1 VEFFRLLHHAQG
13 LAVALRP
20 RHAKVAAQVFFQRGS
35 LAVAQ
40 NGNGHPVETRDPA
53 QNSSILFALPV
64 AALLKKI
71 SKQIV
76 DDFGNMRAVR
86 AAGQKDAV
94 LRRQGGA
101 ALQKRVFL
109 RGKLGQFGGVGRR
122 IRHFVIVS
130 AAAQRVDLRVQRF

>member
-1 VEFFRLLHHAQG
+1 M
-13 LAVALRP
+13 
-20 RHAKVAAQVFFQRGS
+20 
-35 LAVAQ
+35 
-40 NGNGHPVETRDPA
+40 
-53 QNSSILFALPV
+53 PV

-71 SKQIV
+71 GKQIV
-76 DDFGNMRAVR
+76 DYFGNMRAVR

-122 IRHFVIVS
+122 IRHFVIVGV
-130 AAAQRVDLRVQRF
+130 AAQRVDLRVQRF